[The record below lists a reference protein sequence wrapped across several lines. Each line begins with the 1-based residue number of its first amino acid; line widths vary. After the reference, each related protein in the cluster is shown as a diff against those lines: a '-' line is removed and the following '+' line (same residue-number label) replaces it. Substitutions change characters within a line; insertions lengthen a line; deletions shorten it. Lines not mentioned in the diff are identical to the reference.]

1 MDWTIGN
8 DQIKIVRLNRYL
20 IINKLT
26 GKIGWA
32 RIGSSRIKYIS
43 DNLTCFDT
51 ITLYL
56 NTYEVH
62 IKSFVSPKKLE
73 QKENIQ
79 ITLLKDNFKIIYKGY
94 FNLQGI
100 KNLHPVQVIPKTRT
114 VELFSDDA
122 ELVVYN
128 ELLLE
133 KLTQCILE
141 NFTYNQRLHGGEIAL
156 YFADLSPNF
165 TISVSKVGD
174 YPFFIVE

>member
-1 MDWTIGN
+1 
-8 DQIKIVRLNRYL
+8 L
-20 IINKLT
+20 IIHLFKLT
-26 GKIGWA
+26 ALCLFIKLIEATTILTQGG
-32 RIGSSRIKYIS
+32 RIKYIS

-100 KNLHPVQVIPKTRT
+100 KNLHPVQVIP
-114 VELFSDDA
+114 
-122 ELVVYN
+122 
-128 ELLLE
+128 
-133 KLTQCILE
+133 
-141 NFTYNQRLHGGEIAL
+141 
-156 YFADLSPNF
+156 
-165 TISVSKVGD
+165 
-174 YPFFIVE
+174 